1 MAEEPRAERT
11 VFVDTG
17 YLLALERRTDENHR
31 RALVHW
37 RSLRG
42 RGLPRLLT
50 TTSVFDEV
58 ITYLNS
64 HGLHASAVKTGKR
77 LLGSPSVE
85 LVRVGDGLFRA
96 AFDLLEDRPDKRY
109 SLTDCVSF
117 VLMRE
122 RGISLA
128 LSFDRHLRDFPA
140 NLGVRREA
148 FAGEPIERATSFQT
162 GCPPR

>member
-1 MAEEPRAERT
+1 VAEEPRAERD

-31 RALVHW
+31 RALGHW

-42 RGLPRLLT
+42 RGLPRLV
-50 TTSVFDEV
+50 TSTYVFDEV
-58 ITYLNS
+58 VTYLNS
-64 HGLHASAVKTGKR
+64 RGLHASAVKTGKR

-85 LVRVGDGLFRA
+85 LVHVGDALFRV
-96 AFDLLEDRPDKRY
+96 AFNLLEGRPDKRY

-122 RGISLA
+122 RGISVALA
-128 LSFDRHLRDFPA
+128 FDRHFEQEGFA
-140 NLGVRREA
+140 RE
-148 FAGEPIERATSFQT
+148 PHT
-162 GCPPR
+162 G